1 MTLIPRIYDNQIINL
16 VKPGKV
22 LLLYGA
28 RRIGKTTLLE
38 NFLKTYNGKFLL
50 SSGEDRDLQ
59 KILETESVQQFK
71 TFFGSYDLLI
81 IDEAQK
87 IDNIGIALKLI
98 VDHISN
104 ISVIASVSSSFEL
117 STKIVAPLTGRHR
130 TRTLYPLSIMEL
142 IDQNGAMDINSKL
155 QELLVYGMY
164 PEVLTST
171 LLDEKKEYLHTLRD
185 SYIMKDIFE
194 LEQLKNPGKLHDLLS
209 LLAFQIGKEVSLN
222 ELSRSLGIA
231 KQTVDRYLNIL
242 EKAFIIIKVRG
253 FSRNLRKEITKNN
266 RYYFLDNGIRNSII
280 NNYNPIS
287 LRNDVGALWE
297 NFLFTERLKRNAYCS
312 VFSNSFFWRTYDQK
326 EMDLIEERDGKIYG
340 FEFKWNSK
348 KGSVPKQFT
357 NTYPNAISEIITP
370 DNWLHFVTQ

>member
-1 MTLIPRIYDNQIINL
+1 
-16 VKPGKV
+16 
-22 LLLYGA
+22 
-28 RRIGKTTLLE
+28 
-38 NFLKTYNGKFLL
+38 
-50 SSGEDRDLQ
+50 
-59 KILETESVQQFK
+59 
-71 TFFGSYDLLI
+71 
-81 IDEAQK
+81 
-87 IDNIGIALKLI
+87 
-98 VDHISN
+98 
-104 ISVIASVSSSFEL
+104 
-117 STKIVAPLTGRHR
+117 
-130 TRTLYPLSIMEL
+130 MEL

-297 NFLFTERLKRNAYCS
+297 NFYLLN
-312 VFSNSFFWRTYDQK
+312 V
-326 EMDLIEERDGKIYG
+326 
-340 FEFKWNSK
+340 
-348 KGSVPKQFT
+348 
-357 NTYPNAISEIITP
+357 
-370 DNWLHFVTQ
+370 